1 MHLKSITVLV
11 LGMCSASKPLL
22 ANPCK
27 MGEQISFVSMVVRT
41 SNVCAQI
48 RGLPCGCH
56 DAGICV
62 LSANGI

>member
-1 MHLKSITVLV
+1 MAGVRS
-11 LGMCSASKPLL
+11 GDFSASKKQL
-22 ANPCK
+22 ANPCN
-27 MGEQISFVSMVVRT
+27 MGEQISFVSVVVRT

-56 DAGICV
+56 DAAICV